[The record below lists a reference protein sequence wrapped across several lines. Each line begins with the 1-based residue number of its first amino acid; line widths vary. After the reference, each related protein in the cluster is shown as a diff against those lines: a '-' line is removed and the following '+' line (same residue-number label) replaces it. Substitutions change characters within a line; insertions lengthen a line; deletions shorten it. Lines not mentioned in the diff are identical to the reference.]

1 MDIDATGDR
10 IVETVKT
17 VKQGKITYTVE
28 SDENGAGDVSYYVVK
43 WDSNGIGEYD
53 FRNSF
58 RDKNKAIY
66 LLNKLVRKEIA
77 WGI

>member
-1 MDIDATGDR
+1 MDIDATGDK
-10 IVETVKT
+10 TVKQLCMA
-17 VKQGKITYTVE
+17 KQGKITYTVE
-28 SDENGAGDVSYYVVK
+28 EEENGAGDVSYYVVK

-66 LLNKLVRKEIA
+66 LLNKLVRKEIS